1 MFEGLDQAQL
11 PGAIE
16 AMLFVTD
23 EPVGVIELADMLEAD
38 PKLVERALVD
48 LRQKLEREQRGIQL
62 REVAGGWRLYTHPAY
77 HSLVEKY
84 VLSWDTRKLSQAAM
98 ETLAIVAYLQPCTR
112 AGVASVRGVNSDSSI
127 NSLVEKGLIREAGQA
142 DAPGNPTLYAT
153 TRGFLEKFGL
163 RSVSDLPDLDE
174 FAPDDATRQLIR
186 ERLSAGGQEARV
198 APEAQVPDG
207 EAGDPLDGLQFDFED
222 EGAGAA
228 LTLQQGVGGV
238 GAGGGEN
245 RAPRQA
251 APERSAAGEQLPLSA
266 DEGAAQ
272 IAPGAQPAA
281 SLPADGPVPDES
293 GSQAAFPVGDGPA
306 SSAAQQMLADAMAQ
320 SFGLVEKID
329 FDNLK
334 FETDDE

>member
-11 PGAIE
+11 SGAIE

-38 PKLVERALVD
+38 PKLVEQALVD
-48 LRQKLEREQRGIQL
+48 LREKLEREQRGIQL

-77 HSLVEKY
+77 HDLVEKY

-198 APEAQVPDG
+198 APEAQMSDG
-207 EAGDPLDGLQFDFED
+207 EAGDPLDCLQFDFED

-228 LTLQQGVGGV
+228 LTSQQGSGGV
-238 GAGGGEN
+238 GASGEA
-245 RAPRQA
+245 RVRRQVV
-251 APERSAAGEQLPLSA
+251 PERGAADGQLAFSA
-266 DEGAAQ
+266 DD
-272 IAPGAQPAA
+272 PT
-281 SLPADGPVPDES
+281 PDAS
-293 GSQAAFPVGDGPA
+293 GSQAAFPSSDGPA
-306 SSAAQQMLADAMAQ
+306 SNAAQQMLADAMAQ

>member
-38 PKLVERALVD
+38 PKLVEQALVD
-48 LRQKLEREQRGIQL
+48 LREKLEREQRGIQL

-142 DAPGNPTLYAT
+142 DAPGNPMLYAT

-163 RSVSDLPDLDE
+163 RSVSDLPNLDE

-198 APEAQVPDG
+198 APEAQMSDG
-207 EAGDPLDGLQFDFED
+207 EAADPLDGLQFDFED
-222 EGAGAA
+222 EGAGNA
-228 LTLQQGVGGV
+228 LTSQQGSAGA
-238 GAGGGEN
+238 GAGGEA
-245 RAPRQA
+245 RARRQVT
-251 APERSAAGEQLPLSA
+251 PERVAADGQLAFSA
-266 DEGAAQ
+266 DDP
-272 IAPGAQPAA
+272 APDA
-281 SLPADGPVPDES
+281 S
-293 GSQAAFPVGDGPA
+293 GSQAAFPSGDGPA
-306 SSAAQQMLADAMAQ
+306 SNAAQQMLDDAMAQ

>member
-11 PGAIE
+11 SGAIE

-38 PKLVERALVD
+38 PKLVEQALVD
-48 LRQKLEREQRGIQL
+48 LREKLEREQRGIQL

-77 HSLVEKY
+77 HDLVEKY

-198 APEAQVPDG
+198 APEVQMSDG
-207 EAGDPLDGLQFDFED
+207 EAADPLDGLQFDFED
-222 EGAGAA
+222 EGAGVA
-228 LTLQQGVGGV
+228 LTSQQGSGGVGVGG
-238 GAGGGEN
+238 EI
-245 RAPRQA
+245 RRPRQA
-251 APERSAAGEQLPLSA
+251 APEHVAADGQLTFF
-266 DEGAAQ
+266 
-272 IAPGAQPAA
+272 
-281 SLPADGPVPDES
+281 ADGPTPGAS
-293 GSQAAFPVGDGPA
+293 GSQAAFSSDDGPA
-306 SSAAQQMLADAMAQ
+306 SNAAQQMLADAMAQ
-320 SFGLVEKID
+320 SFGLLEKID

>member
-11 PGAIE
+11 SGAIE

-38 PKLVERALVD
+38 PKLVEQALVD
-48 LRQKLEREQRGIQL
+48 LREKLEREQRGIQL

-77 HSLVEKY
+77 HDLVEKY

-198 APEAQVPDG
+198 APEAQVSDG
-207 EAGDPLDGLQFDFED
+207 GAADPLDGLQFDFED
-222 EGAGAA
+222 EGDGSA
-228 LTLQQGVGGV
+228 LTLQQGSGGV
-238 GAGGGEN
+238 GVGGEA
-245 RAPRQA
+245 RARRQVT
-251 APERSAAGEQLPLSA
+251 PERVAADGQLAFSA
-266 DEGAAQ
+266 DDP
-272 IAPGAQPAA
+272 APDA
-281 SLPADGPVPDES
+281 S
-293 GSQAAFPVGDGPA
+293 GSQAAFPSGDGPA
-306 SSAAQQMLADAMAQ
+306 SNAAQQMLADAMAQ

>member
-11 PGAIE
+11 SGAIE

-38 PKLVERALVD
+38 PKLVEQALVD
-48 LRQKLEREQRGIQL
+48 LREKLEREQRGIQL

-77 HSLVEKY
+77 HDLVEKY

-142 DAPGNPTLYAT
+142 DAPGNPALYAT

-198 APEAQVPDG
+198 APEAQVSDG
-207 EAGDPLDGLQFDFED
+207 EVADPLDGLQFDFED

-228 LTLQQGVGGV
+228 LTSQQG
-238 GAGGGEN
+238 AGEA

-251 APERSAAGEQLPLSA
+251 ASERVAADDQLPFSA
-266 DEGAAQ
+266 DD
-272 IAPGAQPAA
+272 PASDA
-281 SLPADGPVPDES
+281 S
-293 GSQAAFPVGDGPA
+293 GSQAAFPSDDGPA
-306 SSAAQQMLADAMAQ
+306 SNAAQQMLADAMAQ

-329 FDNLK
+329 FDNLQ

>member
-38 PKLVERALVD
+38 PKLVEQALVD
-48 LRQKLEREQRGIQL
+48 LREKLEREQRGIQL

-163 RSVSDLPDLDE
+163 RSVRDLPNLDE

-198 APEAQVPDG
+198 APEGQVSNG
-207 EAGDPLDGLQFDFED
+207 EDVDPLDGLQFDFDD

-228 LTLQQGVGGV
+228 LTSQQ
-238 GAGGGEN
+238 GAGGANAAGE
-245 RAPRQA
+245 AGGPRQA
-251 APERSAAGEQLPLSA
+251 APERASADGQQAFAADGESAA
-266 DEGAAQ
+266 DD
-272 IAPGAQPAA
+272 PARDA
-281 SLPADGPVPDES
+281 S
-293 GSQAAFPVGDGPA
+293 GSPAAFPAGDGPA

-329 FDNLK
+329 FDSLK